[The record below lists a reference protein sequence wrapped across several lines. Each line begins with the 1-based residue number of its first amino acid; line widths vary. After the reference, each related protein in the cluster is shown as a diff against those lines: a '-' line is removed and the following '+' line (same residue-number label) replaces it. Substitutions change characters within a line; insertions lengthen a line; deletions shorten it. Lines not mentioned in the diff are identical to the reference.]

1 MAIEERKR
9 AEKVKRKA
17 RGGEGE
23 GIQGKEIPKGQ
34 FSPCSPMGA
43 CDL

>member
-1 MAIEERKR
+1 VAIEERKR
-9 AEKVKRKA
+9 AEKVKRKT

-23 GIQGKEIPKGQ
+23 EIQGKEIQKGQ
-34 FSPCSPMGA
+34 FSPCSPMGS